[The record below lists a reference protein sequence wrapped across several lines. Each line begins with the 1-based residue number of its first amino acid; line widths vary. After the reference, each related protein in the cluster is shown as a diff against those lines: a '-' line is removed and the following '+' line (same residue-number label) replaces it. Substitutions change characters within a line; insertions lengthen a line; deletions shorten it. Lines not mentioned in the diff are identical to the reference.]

1 MLFREHTHHDNTKT
15 CCYVIRYPLMF
26 SPAVYPCYDVS
37 EVWNFRIGMRIV
49 CQIDKGVHG
58 ACLIAMT
65 DDKKNETRKTREIQ
79 ETRSQHKG
87 SHRSTIMPYY
97 HIGRNELIC
106 VAHPSTRRMAKLS
119 LHRLRPDTTHT
130 CVADRAWIR
139 DILRR
144 PAEHEQYAVGDILWD
159 TRLQLTGSVII
170 HCSLKMTCMH
180 IYYILFFA
188 ATIAN
193 DYEHK
198 PQKKVFFLFDVTCEL
213 FMLKSIVTQ
222 E

>member
-1 MLFREHTHHDNTKT
+1 MTTQRHAATWLDILWCSVLPF
-15 CCYVIRYPLMF
+15 IRDWH
-26 SPAVYPCYDVS
+26 ANCVS
-37 EVWNFRIGMRIV
+37 GRQRRTWRKSDSNDWRQR
-49 CQIDKGVHG
+49 
-58 ACLIAMT
+58 
-65 DDKKNETRKTREIQ
+65 NETRKTREIQ

-180 IYYILFFA
+180 IYYILFFV

-198 PQKKVFFLFDVTCEL
+198 PQKKVIFLFDVTCEL